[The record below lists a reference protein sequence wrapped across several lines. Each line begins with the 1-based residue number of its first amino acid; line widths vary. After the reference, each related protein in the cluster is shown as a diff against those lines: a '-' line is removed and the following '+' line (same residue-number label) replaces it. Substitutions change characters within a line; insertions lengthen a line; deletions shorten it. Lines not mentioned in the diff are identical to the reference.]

1 MAGILVV
8 EDDLAL
14 SAGLCFEL
22 DVSGYLTVAAYNC
35 QKARQL
41 LKSDIFALVI
51 LDVNLP
57 DGNGFDFCREV
68 KETRPGLPV
77 IFLTANDLEEDVLKG
92 FDMGADD
99 YVTKPFQMQILKR
112 QIGRAHV

>member
-1 MAGILVV
+1 MAGILII

-22 DVSGYLTVAAYNC
+22 DMSGYLTVAAYNC

-41 LKSDIFALVI
+41 LKSDIFDLMI

-57 DGNGFDFCREV
+57 DGNGFDFCREA
-68 KETRPGLPV
+68 KEIRPEIPV
-77 IFLTANDLEEDVLKG
+77 IFLTANDL
-92 FDMGADD
+92 
-99 YVTKPFQMQILKR
+99 
-112 QIGRAHV
+112 